1 MNNKDLNYISISKN
15 VFDEEI
21 NSLKIVKDNID
32 ESFISAIEIIKNK
45 VPPGRVVVIGLGKS
59 GHIQIKLPLV

>member
-45 VPPGRVVVIGLGKS
+45 ALRS
-59 GHIQIKLPLV
+59 RSCNWAW